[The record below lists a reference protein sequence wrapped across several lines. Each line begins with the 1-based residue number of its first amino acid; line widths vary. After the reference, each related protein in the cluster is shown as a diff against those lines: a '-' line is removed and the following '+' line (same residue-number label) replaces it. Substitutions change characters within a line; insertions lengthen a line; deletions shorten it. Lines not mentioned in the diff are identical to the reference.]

1 MTLTKYLDELD
12 AHENEQSFIEERIMD
27 RISELPTLIPASR
40 SIHCYHCDKDRDR
53 TYTFYYAWDN
63 DTDSELFQGGFDYQL
78 ACSDCIDE
86 RVKPLAEQDLED
98 LKENFAREGRGDYE

>member
-1 MTLTKYLDELD
+1 MTISEYLDKID
-12 AHENEQSFIEERIMD
+12 ATENGDTFIEQRIMD

-40 SIHCYHCDKDRDR
+40 SIHCYHCNKDRDR

-63 DTDSELFQGGFDYQL
+63 EADSELFEGGFDYQL

-98 LKENFAREGRGDYE
+98 LKDKHARGEV